1 MAKKKKKRDK
11 RQKRSAPR
19 MHPKAAPPAA
29 SRPKK
34 TAVGKAAPTSVA
46 HITESD
52 LSTQYAYVMQDLK
65 RIGVLA
71 GSLFAFLIAL
81 SFVLR

>member
-1 MAKKKKKRDK
+1 MAKKKKRSK

-19 MHPKAAPPAA
+19 MHPKAAPPSA
-29 SRPKK
+29 SRSAKAAP
-34 TAVGKAAPTSVA
+34 GKAAPTSVA
-46 HITESD
+46 HIAESD
-52 LSTQYAYVMQDLK
+52 LGTQYAYVVQDLK